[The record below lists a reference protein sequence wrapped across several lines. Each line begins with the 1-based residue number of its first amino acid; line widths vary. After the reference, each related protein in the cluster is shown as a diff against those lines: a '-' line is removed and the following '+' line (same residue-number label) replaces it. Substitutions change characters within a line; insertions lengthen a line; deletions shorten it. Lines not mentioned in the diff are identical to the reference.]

1 MLFYVFYNRSLL
13 FNELYNCD
21 MKLGI
26 NYVYLLIED
35 KYVDCWDRIWFIM
48 SWNMFL
54 FLYYICNKYYSLDL
68 GGYVN

>member
-35 KYVDCWDRIWFIM
+35 KYVDC
-48 SWNMFL
+48 
-54 FLYYICNKYYSLDL
+54 
-68 GGYVN
+68 